1 MFYTLLATTFAISL
15 VVSVLTAW
23 LFNRPVTRVI
33 QRIVRDEIAS
43 AWSRYIRF
51 AVIVVGIGSG
61 VHIRAMER
69 FLLSAEDKIV
79 ALTPERWTLE
89 VLRAVIGSLGGIAWM
104 LLVFFLFALVAYVVV
119 RFTETRNSHKQVDE
133 SQL

>member
-15 VVSVLTAW
+15 VLSISVAW
-23 LFNRPVTRVI
+23 FFDKPVARVI
-33 QRIVRDEIAS
+33 QRIVRDDIAS

-61 VHIRAMER
+61 VQIRAMER
-69 FLLSAEDKIV
+69 FLPSAEDKII

-89 VLRAVIGSLGGIAWM
+89 VYRAVTGSLGGIAWM
-104 LLVFFLFALVAYVVV
+104 LLVFFLFALVAYVIV
-119 RFTETRNSHKQVDE
+119 RFAETRNSHRQVDE
-133 SQL
+133 S